1 MKQLLSALGAS
12 QPADLSEIPAR
23 SVSTKSKPRRYNTA
37 AIRKLLDEAFED
49 EDLNAF
55 VYDYFRP
62 LYQHL
67 DPNMTKKQ
75 KIQSIIEYADSEML
89 FERLL
94 DSLAKERRLN
104 YRQFANSLV
113 IEGDE

>member
-1 MKQLLSALGAS
+1 
-12 QPADLSEIPAR
+12 
-23 SVSTKSKPRRYNTA
+23 
-37 AIRKLLDEAFED
+37 LLDEAFED

-62 LYQHL
+62 LYYQL

-75 KIQSIIEYADSEML
+75 KIQSIIEYADSEMF

-94 DSLAKERRLN
+94 DSLAKERLLN
-104 YRQFANSLV
+104 YRQFANLLV
-113 IEGDE
+113 IEGEE